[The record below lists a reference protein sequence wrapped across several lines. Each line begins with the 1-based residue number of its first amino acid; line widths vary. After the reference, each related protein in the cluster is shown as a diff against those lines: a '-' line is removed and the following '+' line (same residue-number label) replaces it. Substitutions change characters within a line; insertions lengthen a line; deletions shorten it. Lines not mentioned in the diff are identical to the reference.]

1 MRMED
6 ELVHRKG
13 GLFLIERVELDEA
26 RANEVL
32 VRNLA
37 TGICH
42 TDLVIRDQF
51 VPLALPALLGH
62 EGSGIVEKVGDQVRK
77 VEGGDRVVMAFH
89 SCGVC
94 PSCAEGAPAYCVH
107 LMANN
112 FRGKRPDRSPS
123 VHLHGQSISA
133 NFFQQSSFAT
143 HSLVTERNVVRVD
156 GVLSNDTLALLLP
169 LGCGIQTG
177 AGAVLN
183 SLRPKAGTA
192 LVVFGAGSVGISAV
206 MAAKLAGCSTG
217 IGVDLNPSRLELARP
232 LGATAILNARD
243 T

>member
-1 MRMED
+1 ME
-6 ELVHRKG
+6 V
-13 GLFLIERVELDEA
+13 LDET

-77 VEGGDRVVMAFH
+77 VEVGDRVVMTFH

-94 PSCAEGAPAYCVH
+94 PSCAEGAPAYSVP

-112 FRGKRPDRSPS
+112 FSGTRPDRFPAAQ
-123 VHLHGQSISA
+123 LHGQ
-133 NFFQQSSFAT
+133 
-143 HSLVTERNVVRVD
+143 
-156 GVLSNDTLALLLP
+156 
-169 LGCGIQTG
+169 
-177 AGAVLN
+177 
-183 SLRPKAGTA
+183 
-192 LVVFGAGSVGISAV
+192 
-206 MAAKLAGCSTG
+206 
-217 IGVDLNPSRLELARP
+217 
-232 LGATAILNARD
+232 
-243 T
+243 